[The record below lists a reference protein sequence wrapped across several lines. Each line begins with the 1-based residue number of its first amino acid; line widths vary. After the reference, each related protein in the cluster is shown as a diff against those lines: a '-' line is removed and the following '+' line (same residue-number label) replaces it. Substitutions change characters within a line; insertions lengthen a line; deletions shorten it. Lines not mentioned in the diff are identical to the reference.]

1 MESATKSSILRIYIS
16 STDKD
21 GHQPLSESIV
31 FKAREAGIAGATVI
45 KGVLGFGASSVIHSY
60 KFWEVTEKVPMVVEI
75 IDSDDKIDAF
85 YERIR
90 PLLEE
95 MRYGCMV
102 IRENADVLLVKS
114 GKKKKF

>member
-1 MESATKSSILRIYIS
+1 
-16 STDKD
+16 
-21 GHQPLSESIV
+21 
-31 FKAREAGIAGATVI
+31 
-45 KGVLGFGASSVIHSY
+45 
-60 KFWEVTEKVPMVVEI
+60 MVVEI

>member
-1 MESATKSSILRIYIS
+1 
-16 STDKD
+16 
-21 GHQPLSESIV
+21 LSESIV

-45 KGVLGFGASSVIHSY
+45 KGVLGFGASSVIHTY